1 MGLVLML
8 GAVLLLPFSNLGAAV
23 LTQPPIPQIEEM
35 GGLVHM
41 RSCDLKFRDLKEL
54 TTRIG

>member
-8 GAVLLLPFSNLGAAV
+8 LAVMLLSFSILGATV
-23 LTQPPIPQIEEM
+23 LTQPPVPQIEEM

-54 TTRIG
+54 TT

>member
-8 GAVLLLPFSNLGAAV
+8 AVMLLPFSVLGATV
-23 LTQPPIPQIEEM
+23 LTQPPVPQIEEM

-41 RSCDLKFRDLKEL
+41 RSCDLKFRDLKS
-54 TTRIG
+54 